1 MFFYEIIQIRLA
13 LPPVGRAFLIAE
25 TSPGIV
31 AGTGI
36 AHLADEDVQ
45 VTVVR

>member
-1 MFFYEIIQIRLA
+1 MPGGVTGKARKGI
-13 LPPVGRAFLIAE
+13 PMSIAE

-31 AGTGI
+31 AGIGI